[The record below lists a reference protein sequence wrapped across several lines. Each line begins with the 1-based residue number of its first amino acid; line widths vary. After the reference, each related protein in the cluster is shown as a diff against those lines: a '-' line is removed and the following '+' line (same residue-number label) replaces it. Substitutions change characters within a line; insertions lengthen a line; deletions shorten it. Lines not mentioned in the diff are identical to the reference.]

1 MSALPT
7 SSPFVCLPFSF
18 ADIAGAHALSLALRW
33 PHREDDWRFAA
44 QAGSGFVVKEGE
56 RVVGTALC
64 WPFGEAGA
72 TLGLVIVAPDRQ
84 GHGIGRMLMERLI
97 DVLGP
102 RMTVLHATP
111 AGQPLYEKLGFEP
124 IGLLHQHQGADF
136 HVPLVAALPGEQLR
150 PLEASDMPRLIELAS
165 RASGLDRSSLIPPL
179 VELAQG
185 VALVRDETVIGF
197 ALLRPYGRGHAIGPV
212 VAATGDGL
220 QTQRAQRLIADRLA
234 ANAGAFTRLD
244 TPAEQGLGPWLE
256 SIGLPCVDT
265 VVKMARNGAPAHD
278 PDFLQYAIVS
288 QALG

>member
-1 MSALPT
+1 MSALST
-7 SSPFVCLPFSF
+7 SSPLVCLPFSF

-33 PHREDDWRFAA
+33 PHREEDWRFAA
-44 QAGSGFVVKEGE
+44 QAGHGFVVKEGE

-64 WPFGEAGA
+64 WPSGKAGA

-84 GHGIGRMLMERLI
+84 GHGIGRLLMERLI

-111 AGQPLYEKLGFEP
+111 AGQPLYEKLGFRP
-124 IGLLHQHQGADF
+124 VGLLHQHQGSGF
-136 HVPLVAALPGEQLR
+136 QIPQLAATPGERLR
-150 PLEASDMPRLIELAS
+150 TLEAGDVPRLIELAS
-165 RASGLDRSSLIPPL
+165 RSSGLDRSSLIPPL
-179 VELAQG
+179 VELASG
-185 VALVRDETVIGF
+185 VALVRGETVIGF

-212 VAATGDGL
+212 VAAADDGL

-234 ANAGAFTRLD
+234 VNAGAFTRID
-244 TPAEQGLGPWLE
+244 TPDEQGLGPWLE

>member
-1 MSALPT
+1 MSALSAP
-7 SSPFVCLPFSF
+7 SPLVCQPFSS

-44 QAGSGFVVKEGE
+44 QAGRGFVVKEGE
-56 RVVGTALC
+56 RVVGTALY

-84 GHGIGRMLMERLI
+84 GHGIGRLLMERLI

-111 AGQPLYEKLGFEP
+111 AGQPLYEKLGFRP
-124 IGLLHQHQGADF
+124 IGLLHQHQGSAF
-136 HVPLVAALPGEQLR
+136 HIPQVAALPGERLR
-150 PLEASDMPRLIELAS
+150 SLEAGDMPRLIELAS
-165 RASGLDRSSLIPPL
+165 RACGLDRSSLLPPL

-185 VALVRDETVIGF
+185 IALVRDENVIGF

-212 VAATGDGL
+212 VAAADDGL

-244 TPAEQGLGPWLE
+244 TPDEQGLGPWLE